1 MRIPLIF
8 SKEHLMNLSR
18 FLGVIAFCA
27 AAVGVAQASTP
38 DELIRPIQDRW
49 AEIKYRQPEKAQAEQ
64 YRALAQQARKLV
76 EGNPGLAEALIWE
89 GIVLSSEAGAKG
101 GLGALS
107 LAKEA
112 RERLDEALKLNDKA
126 LNGSAYTS
134 LATLYAKVPGWPIG
148 FGDKELAENY
158 FKKSLAINPAG
169 IDPNF
174 FYGEYLAERDRI
186 KDARAHLEAALKAP
200 ARPGRELA
208 DSGRRQEIQALLD
221 KLNKEQK

>member
-1 MRIPLIF
+1 
-8 SKEHLMNLSR
+8 MNLSR
-18 FLGVIAFCA
+18 HLRRFAIATA
-27 AAVGVAQASTP
+27 ACCIGFAHASPP

-64 YRALAQQARKLV
+64 YRNLAQQARKLV
-76 EGNPGLAEALIWE
+76 EGNPAVAEVLIWE

-107 LAKEA
+107 LVKEA
-112 RERLDEALKLNDKA
+112 RDRLEEALKLNDKA

-148 FGDKELAENY
+148 FGDKERAEEF
-158 FKKSLAINPAG
+158 FKKSLTINPAG

-174 FYGEYLAERDRI
+174 FYGEYLADRDRI
-186 KDARAHLEAALKAP
+186 KEARAHLEAALKAP
-200 ARPGRELA
+200 ARQGRELA
-208 DSGRRQEIQALLD
+208 DSGRRSEIQALLD
-221 KLNKEQK
+221 KLNKE

>member
-1 MRIPLIF
+1 MIQSRILHFVIIALTVGF
-8 SKEHLMNLSR
+8 SGLAS
-18 FLGVIAFCA
+18 
-27 AAVGVAQASTP
+27 ASTP
-38 DELIRPIQDRW
+38 EELIRPIQDRW

-76 EGNPGLAEALIWE
+76 ENNPNLPEALIWE

-107 LAKEA
+107 LVKEA
-112 RERLDEALKLNDKA
+112 RERLEEALKLNERA

-148 FGDKELAENY
+148 FGDKERAEEY
-158 FKKSLAINPAG
+158 FKKSLTINPAG

-174 FYGEYLAERDRI
+174 FYGEYLVERDRI
-186 KDARAHLEAALKAP
+186 KEARAYLEAALKSQP
-200 ARPGRELA
+200 RQGRELA
-208 DSGRRQEIQALLD
+208 DNGRRLEIEALLA
-221 KLNKEQK
+221 KLNKE